1 MADRGSIFGIAT
13 LGDEAAWADTLSLPE
28 ATGVGARK
36 PDRAGFGVSRSPFL
50 KNGLSEAEQCD
61 LGDYLE
67 SLKPRS
73 PL

>member
-1 MADRGSIFGIAT
+1 MADRGSIFGIPT
-13 LGDEAAWADTLSLPE
+13 LGDEASWADTLSLPE
-28 ATGVGARK
+28 ATEVGASQ
-36 PDRAGFGVSRSPFL
+36 PGRAGFGASRSPFL

-73 PL
+73 PS